1 MINRDKEPLEVD
13 FLIVGGGIA
22 GLMAAINAAQ
32 QGISVIVAEK
42 ANTKRSGSG
51 ATGNDHFCCYI
62 PEVHGDDIEPILWED
77 MHSLHGDFQDVSLAR
92 IFLEHSFDRV
102 KDWDK
107 WGISMKPKG
116 SWDFSGHAFPGRPRI
131 FLKYAGHNQKE
142 VLTREAKRAGA
153 RIENHLTITEVIT
166 DNGEVIGALGIGT
179 GGDGPQLQVIRSKS
193 VLLATGAATRLYPSS
208 TPGWMFNVPFCPSCT
223 GAGRAMAF
231 RAGAKLVN
239 MEIPNRHAGPKY
251 LARCGKATWIGVY
264 RDPQGRAVGP
274 FVDKPTKELGDITAD
289 VWNTVFTDMHKSGEG
304 PVYIDCTTIADEDM
318 EYMMWGLVEEG
329 NTAMLDYMA
338 TEGIDV
344 RKHRIEFRQYEPF
357 LIGSRGIE
365 INESAETNVKGLYAA
380 GDEVGNFRADLS
392 GAASFGWI
400 AGMSAAERAKKIKG
414 FKKAEESALV
424 KERRTFYRNII
435 ERESGPTWQEANVA
449 LQQIMKDYAGVDVR
463 SETLLSAG
471 LKYLR
476 DLKKKVHDTLTADDA
491 HTLMRGLETID
502 LMACGEMIFLAA
514 LERKETRGMH
524 RRSDFPFTNPLLQD
538 KFLTIRQ
545 EEGEPRL
552 EWREKH

>member
-1 MINRDKEPLEVD
+1 
-13 FLIVGGGIA
+13 A
-22 GLMAAINAAQ
+22 GLMAAISAAE

-62 PEVHGDDIEPILWED
+62 PEVHGKDMEPILWED
-77 MHSLHGDFQDVSLAR
+77 LHSLHGDFQDVALAR
-92 IFLEHSFDRV
+92 TFLEQSFDRV
-102 KDWDK
+102 KDWDS
-107 WGISMKPKG
+107 WGISMRPRGK
-116 SWDFSGHAFPGRPRI
+116 WDFSGHAFPGRPRI

-142 VLTREAKRAGA
+142 VLTREAKKRGA
-153 RIENHLTITEVIT
+153 RIENHLVISELITEG
-166 DNGEVIGALGIGT
+166 GEVIGAVGISSAKEKPRIKVFRT
-179 GGDGPQLQVIRSKS
+179 KC

-208 TPGWMFNVPFCPSCT
+208 TPGWMFNIPFCPSCNGT
-223 GAGRAMAF
+223 GRAMAY

-264 RDPQGRAVGP
+264 RDPHGRAVGP

-289 VWNTVFTDMHKSGEG
+289 VWHSVFTDKHKSGEG
-304 PVYIDCTTIADEDM
+304 PVYIDCTTIDDKDM

-338 TEGIDV
+338 AEGIDV

-357 LIGSRGIE
+357 LIGSRGID
-365 INESAETNVKGLYAA
+365 INVRAETSVKGLYAA

-392 GAASFGWI
+392 GAAIYGWI
-400 AGMSAAERAKKIKG
+400 AGRSAAGRAKGIKG
-414 FKKAEESALV
+414 FKKAEKSDIV
-424 KERRTFYRNII
+424 KEREKLYSEIM
-435 ERESGPTWQEANVA
+435 ERETGPTWKEANVA
-449 LQQIMKDYAGVDVR
+449 LQQIMLDYAGVEVR
-463 SETLLSAG
+463 SETLMNAG

-476 DLKKKVHDTLTADDA
+476 DLKKKVHETLSADNA
-491 HTLMRGLETID
+491 HTLMRCLESMD
-502 LMACGEMIFLAA
+502 LMDCGEMIFEAA

-538 KFLTIRQ
+538 KFLNIWQ
-545 EEGEPRL
+545 EKGRIKTA
-552 EWREKH
+552 WRDKS